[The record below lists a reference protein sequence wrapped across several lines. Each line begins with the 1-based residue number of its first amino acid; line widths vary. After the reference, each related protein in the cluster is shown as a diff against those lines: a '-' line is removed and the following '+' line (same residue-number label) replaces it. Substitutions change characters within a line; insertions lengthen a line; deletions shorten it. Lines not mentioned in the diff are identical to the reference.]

1 MMTLSTPKND
11 EIRNFRNFLGCHFV
25 LTVSRNE
32 SCFMNKSNHVFLTI
46 RGTLPMFR
54 TLEQT
59 DEQVLEKEH
68 QS

>member
-1 MMTLSTPKND
+1 
-11 EIRNFRNFLGCHFV
+11 
-25 LTVSRNE
+25 
-32 SCFMNKSNHVFLTI
+32 MNKSNHVFLTI
-46 RGTLPMFR
+46 RGTLPMIR